1 VKSLRLVLT
10 LVIAVALC
18 GCSAGEQAALD
29 DYLERLG
36 RALQVEPPESD
47 GEALQAVLVD
57 LPGRRQL
64 SVNEPQ
70 LSINLLDFLSLS
82 SCELGR
88 VLGANNSSLG
98 KLAAPSQRL
107 HLQRDLMLSA
117 PECID
122 VLGEDDPELAEK
134 LRRLLQQ
141 KYDARMTYWW
151 NAWLS
156 SEEWQA
162 FLSRSEGLIPMA
174 ESSAEDQTTLLAA
187 TQALAYVVQQGQQW
201 QSGEW
206 KYESA
211 VMESHQQQM
220 LATAA
225 IGRWRLTNRALMDV
239 SIKGARLLEQRL
251 GDRPLCPAGRRTP
264 QAEILQNVFH
274 KYYAGVLQPYL
285 SKTDRFSAEL
295 IGYLSVISSL
305 APTGVVDEW
314 QVDVINVLE
323 EERAAMLNAHR
334 RHVTKWQDIL
344 AQCAMMP
351 GSQ

>member
-1 VKSLRLVLT
+1 MKYLLLVLT
-10 LVIAVALC
+10 AVILS

-36 RALQVEPPESD
+36 RALQAELQELSPEVRPP
-47 GEALQAVLVD
+47 VLAD
-57 LPGRRQL
+57 IPGRRQL
-64 SVNEPQ
+64 SVTEPQ

-107 HLQRDLMLSA
+107 HLQRDLMISA

-122 VLGEDDPELAEK
+122 VLDDSDPELADK

-151 NAWLS
+151 NAWFS

-162 FLSRSEGLIPMA
+162 FLSPSEGLIPVT
-174 ESSAEDQTTLLAA
+174 ESSAEDQATLLAA
-187 TQALAYVVQQGQQW
+187 TQALGYLVQQGQQW
-201 QSGEW
+201 QSGDW
-206 KYESA
+206 QYDSG

-225 IGRWRLTNRALMDV
+225 IGRWRLTNRALWEV
-239 SIKGARLLEQRL
+239 SLKAERLLEQRL

-285 SKTDRFSAEL
+285 SKTDRFGAGM
-295 IGYLSVISSL
+295 IDYLKSVALL
-305 APTGVVDEW
+305 APPDVDDRW
-314 QVDVINVLE
+314 QQEMIGTLE
-323 EERAAMLNAHR
+323 AERAGMLNAHR

>member
-1 VKSLRLVLT
+1 MRPLLLLLVAAMLS
-10 LVIAVALC
+10 
-18 GCSAGEQAALD
+18 GCSTGEQAALD

-36 RALQVEPPESD
+36 RALQVELPESD
-47 GEALQAVLVD
+47 GEELPAALTD

-64 SVNEPQ
+64 SVSEPE

-122 VLGEDDPELAEK
+122 VLDDSDPELADK

-151 NAWLS
+151 NAWFS

-162 FLSRSEGLIPMA
+162 FLSQSEGLLPA
-174 ESSAEDQTTLLAA
+174 GDRSPQDGATTLAA
-187 TQALAYVVQQGQQW
+187 TQALDYLVQQGRQW
-201 QSGEW
+201 QSGDW
-206 KYESA
+206 QYDSG
-211 VMESHQQQM
+211 VMEAHQQQM

-225 IGRWRLTNRALMDV
+225 IGRWRLTNRALMKA
-239 SIKGARLLEQRL
+239 SIRGAWLLEQRL
-251 GDRPLCPAGRRTP
+251 GERPLCPAGRLTP
-264 QAEILQNVFH
+264 QARILQNVFQ
-274 KYYAGVLQPYL
+274 KFYAGVFQPYL
-285 SKTDRFSAEL
+285 SKTDRFGAGL
-295 IGYLSVISSL
+295 IDYLNAISLL
-305 APTGVVDEW
+305 APISVVDDW
-314 QVDVINVLE
+314 QRDVVATLE
-323 EERAAMLNAHR
+323 SERAAMLQAHR
-334 RHVTKWQDIL
+334 GHVTKWQDIL

>member
-1 VKSLRLVLT
+1 MRYLLLVLT
-10 LVIAVALC
+10 AVILS

-36 RALQVEPPESD
+36 RALQAEPQVLSPE
-47 GEALQAVLVD
+47 AHPPVLAD

-64 SVNEPQ
+64 SVTEPQ

-107 HLQRDLMLSA
+107 HLQRDLMISA

-122 VLGEDDPELAEK
+122 VLDDSAPELADK

-141 KYDARMTYWW
+141 KFDARMTYWW
-151 NAWLS
+151 NAWFS

-162 FLSRSEGLIPMA
+162 FLSQSEGLIPMA
-174 ESSAEDQTTLLAA
+174 KGSAEDQATLLAA
-187 TQALAYVVQQGQQW
+187 TQALGYLVQQGQQW
-201 QSGEW
+201 QSGNW
-206 KYESA
+206 QYDSG

-225 IGRWRLTNRALMDV
+225 IGRWRLTNRALWEV
-239 SIKGARLLEQRL
+239 SLKAERLLEQRL
-251 GDRPLCPAGRRTP
+251 GDRPLCPGGRRTP

-285 SKTDRFSAEL
+285 SKTDRFGAGML
-295 IGYLSVISSL
+295 AYLKSVSLL
-305 APTGVVDEW
+305 APSGVNDLW
-314 QVDVINVLE
+314 QQEVIGTLE
-323 EERAAMLNAHR
+323 AERAGMLKAHR
-334 RHVTKWQDIL
+334 HHVTKWQDIL

>member
-1 VKSLRLVLT
+1 MRPLLLLLVAAMLS
-10 LVIAVALC
+10 
-18 GCSAGEQAALD
+18 GCSTGEQAALD

-36 RALQVEPPESD
+36 RALQVDPQPPSFAMPQA
-47 GEALQAVLVD
+47 ALAD

-64 SVNEPQ
+64 SVSEPE

-122 VLGEDDPELAEK
+122 VLDDSDPELADK

-151 NAWLS
+151 NAWFA

-162 FLSRSEGLIPMA
+162 FLSRSEGLLPAGDRSPQDGATI
-174 ESSAEDQTTLLAA
+174 LAA
-187 TQALAYVVQQGQQW
+187 TQALDYLVQQGRQW
-201 QSGEW
+201 QSGDW
-206 KYESA
+206 QYDSG
-211 VMESHQQQM
+211 VMEAHQQQM

-225 IGRWRLTNRALMDV
+225 IGRWRLTNRALMEA
-239 SIKGARLLEQRL
+239 SIRGAWLLEQRL
-251 GDRPLCPAGRRTP
+251 GERPLCPAGRLTP
-264 QAEILQNVFH
+264 QARILQNVFR
-274 KYYAGVLQPYL
+274 KFYAGVFQPYL
-285 SKTDRFSAEL
+285 SKTDRFGAEL
-295 IGYLSVISSL
+295 IDYLNAISLL
-305 APTGVVDEW
+305 APSSVVDDW
-314 QVDVINVLE
+314 QRDVVATLE
-323 EERAAMLNAHR
+323 SERAAMLQAHR
-334 RHVTKWQDIL
+334 GHVTKWQDIL

>member
-1 VKSLRLVLT
+1 ML
-10 LVIAVALC
+10 A
-18 GCSAGEQAALD
+18 
-29 DYLERLG
+29 
-36 RALQVEPPESD
+36 
-47 GEALQAVLVD
+47 D

-64 SVNEPQ
+64 SVTEPQ

-174 ESSAEDQTTLLAA
+174 ESSAEDQTTLLANPGSRVCRTAGTTVAVRRVEIRIGSDGVSSA
-187 TQALAYVVQQGQQW
+187 TDVSDSGHRALAFN
-201 QSGEW
+201 QSSTYGCE
-206 KYESA
+206 
-211 VMESHQQQM
+211 HQR
-220 LATAA
+220 T
-225 IGRWRLTNRALMDV
+225 
-239 SIKGARLLEQRL
+239 RLLEQRL

-274 KYYAGVLQPYL
+274 KYYAGVLQP
-285 SKTDRFSAEL
+285 
-295 IGYLSVISSL
+295 I
-305 APTGVVDEW
+305 
-314 QVDVINVLE
+314 
-323 EERAAMLNAHR
+323 
-334 RHVTKWQDIL
+334 
-344 AQCAMMP
+344 
-351 GSQ
+351 

>member
-1 VKSLRLVLT
+1 MRYLLLVLT
-10 LVIAVALC
+10 AVILS

-36 RALQVEPPESD
+36 RALQAEPQVLSPE
-47 GEALQAVLVD
+47 ARPPVLAD

-64 SVNEPQ
+64 SVTEPQ

-206 KYESA
+206 EYESA

-225 IGRWRLTNRALMDV
+225 IGRWRLTNRALWEV
-239 SIKGARLLEQRL
+239 SLKAQRLLEQRL

-285 SKTDRFSAEL
+285 SKTDRFGAGML
-295 IGYLSVISSL
+295 AYLKSVSQL
-305 APTGVVDEW
+305 APSDVDDLW
-314 QVDVINVLE
+314 QQEVIGTLE
-323 EERAAMLNAHR
+323 AERAGMLKAHR
-334 RHVTKWQDIL
+334 HHVTKWQDIL

>member
-1 VKSLRLVLT
+1 MRYLLLVLT
-10 LVIAVALC
+10 AVILS

-36 RALQVEPPESD
+36 RALQAEPQVLSPE
-47 GEALQAVLVD
+47 ARPPVLAD

-64 SVNEPQ
+64 SVTEPQ

-107 HLQRDLMLSA
+107 HIQRDLMLSA
-117 PECID
+117 PECVD

-151 NAWLS
+151 NAWFS

-174 ESSAEDQTTLLAA
+174 ESSAEDQMTLLAA

-206 KYESA
+206 EYESA

-225 IGRWRLTNRALMDV
+225 IGRWRLTNRALWEV
-239 SIKGARLLEQRL
+239 SLKAQRLLEQRL

-285 SKTDRFSAEL
+285 SKTDRFGAGML
-295 IGYLSVISSL
+295 AYLKSVSQL
-305 APTGVVDEW
+305 APSDVDDLW
-314 QVDVINVLE
+314 QQEVIGTLE
-323 EERAAMLNAHR
+323 AERAGMLKAHR
-334 RHVTKWQDIL
+334 HHVTKWQDIL

>member
-1 VKSLRLVLT
+1 MRHLLLVLT
-10 LVIAVALC
+10 AVILN

-36 RALQVEPPESD
+36 RALQAEPHALSPE
-47 GEALQAVLVD
+47 ARPPVLAD

-64 SVNEPQ
+64 SVTEPQ

-122 VLGEDDPELAEK
+122 VLGENDPELAEK

-151 NAWLS
+151 NSWFS

-162 FLSRSEGLIPMA
+162 FLSQSEGLIPMV
-174 ESSAEDQTTLLAA
+174 EGSAEDQATLLAA
-187 TQALAYVVQQGQQW
+187 TQALGYLVQQGQQW
-201 QSGEW
+201 QSGNW
-206 KYESA
+206 QYDSG

-225 IGRWRLTNRALMDV
+225 IGRWRLTNRALREV
-239 SIKGARLLEQRL
+239 SLKADRLLEQRL

-285 SKTDRFSAEL
+285 SKTDRFGVGMLA
-295 IGYLSVISSL
+295 YLKSVSLL
-305 APTGVVDEW
+305 APSGVNDVWQQEVIGTLEAERTG
-314 QVDVINVLE
+314 
-323 EERAAMLNAHR
+323 MLKAHR
-334 RHVTKWQDIL
+334 HHVTKWQDIL

>member
-1 VKSLRLVLT
+1 VKSLLLLLVA
-10 LVIAVALC
+10 VILG
-18 GCSAGEQAALD
+18 GCSTGEQAALD
-29 DYLERLG
+29 DYIERLG
-36 RALQVEPPESD
+36 RSLQVDLQNPSFAIPEA
-47 GEALQAVLVD
+47 ALTD

-64 SVNEPQ
+64 SVSEPD

-122 VLGEDDPELAEK
+122 VLDASDPELADK

-141 KYDARMTYWW
+141 KYDVRMAYWW
-151 NAWLS
+151 NAWFS
-156 SEEWQA
+156 SEEWHA
-162 FLSRSEGLIPMA
+162 FLSRSEGLLPKGDR
-174 ESSAEDQTTLLAA
+174 SSQDGATILAA
-187 TQALAYVVQQGQQW
+187 TQALDYLLQQGRQW
-201 QSGEW
+201 QSGDW
-206 KYESA
+206 QYDSG
-211 VMESHQQQM
+211 VMEAHQQQM

-225 IGRWRLTNRALMDV
+225 IGRWRLTNRALMEA
-239 SIKGARLLEQRL
+239 SIRGAWLLEQRL
-251 GDRPLCPAGRRTP
+251 GERPLCPAGRRTP
-264 QAEILQNVFH
+264 QAEILQNVFQ
-274 KYYAGVLQPYL
+274 KFYAGVFQPYL
-285 SKTDRFSAEL
+285 SKTDRFGAQL
-295 IGYLSVISSL
+295 IDYLNTISLL
-305 APTGVVDEW
+305 APRSVVDDWQSGVVAT
-314 QVDVINVLE
+314 LE
-323 EERAAMLNAHR
+323 SERAAMLQAHR

>member
-1 VKSLRLVLT
+1 MRPLLLLLVAAT
-10 LVIAVALC
+10 LS
-18 GCSAGEQAALD
+18 GCSTGEQAALD

-36 RALQVEPPESD
+36 RALQVELPESD
-47 GEALQAVLVD
+47 GEELPAALTD

-64 SVNEPQ
+64 SVSEPQ

-107 HLQRDLMLSA
+107 HIQRDLMLSA
-117 PECID
+117 PECVD

-151 NAWLS
+151 NAWFS

-206 KYESA
+206 EYDSA

-225 IGRWRLTNRALMDV
+225 IGRWRLTNRALWEV
-239 SIKGARLLEQRL
+239 SLKAQRLLEQRL

-285 SKTDRFSAEL
+285 SNTDRFGAGML
-295 IGYLSVISSL
+295 AYLKSVSQL
-305 APTGVVDEW
+305 APSDVDDLW
-314 QVDVINVLE
+314 QQEVIGTLDA
-323 EERAAMLNAHR
+323 ERAGMLNAHR

>member
-1 VKSLRLVLT
+1 MRHLLLVLT
-10 LVIAVALC
+10 AVILS

-36 RALQVEPPESD
+36 RALQAEPQVLSPE
-47 GEALQAVLVD
+47 ARPPVLAD

-64 SVNEPQ
+64 SVTEPQ

-107 HLQRDLMLSA
+107 HIQRDLMLSA
-117 PECID
+117 PECVD

-151 NAWLS
+151 NAWFS

-187 TQALAYVVQQGQQW
+187 TQALAYVVQHGQQW

-206 KYESA
+206 EYDSA

-225 IGRWRLTNRALMDV
+225 IGRWRLTNRALWEV
-239 SIKGARLLEQRL
+239 SLKAQRLLEQRL

-285 SKTDRFSAEL
+285 SKTDRFGAGML
-295 IGYLSVISSL
+295 AYLKSVSQL
-305 APTGVVDEW
+305 APSDVDDLW
-314 QVDVINVLE
+314 QQEVIGTLE
-323 EERAAMLNAHR
+323 AERAGMLKAHR
-334 RHVTKWQDIL
+334 HHVTKWQDIL